1 MMKSI
6 LNKILSFF
14 ILLIFFPLFSLLLI
28 LVIVSSYFTHPKN
41 TYPIFVPIGAKLIM
55 LSGLQ
60 LFSVK
65 GNIPPKEDGPY
76 LFMFNHESMFDV
88 LMLGGAIPYYINA
101 VGWEGIFKIPLF
113 GYMAKRYGAYSIT
126 HDNTDKAKATLKA
139 AEKILLIDKT
149 SMVLSPEGQRTI
161 TGEMGEFKKGGF
173 HFAKS
178 TNATI
183 IPVGLIGAYRANK
196 RTSWQIN
203 PGRLTTVFGDP
214 ITCDQYAN
222 MSVEE
227 LRDLTKN
234 KISDLIKA

>member
-1 MMKSI
+1 MY
-6 LNKILSFF
+6 KILSIILSLF
-14 ILLIFFPLFSLLLI
+14 ILPIFFTLFAFLLISVILFSYI
-28 LVIVSSYFTHPKN
+28 THPRN
-41 TYPIFVPIGAKLIM
+41 TYPIVAPLGARLAM

-60 LFSVK
+60 YFSVR
-65 GNIPPKEDGPY
+65 GAPPPKKDGPY

-88 LMLGGAIPYYINA
+88 LMLAGGIPYYINA
-101 VGWEGIFKIPLF
+101 IGWEGIFKIPLF

-126 HDNTDKAKATLKA
+126 HDNTDKAKQTLRV
-139 AEKILLIDKT
+139 AEKILLTDKD

-173 HFAKS
+173 HFAKA

>member
-1 MMKSI
+1 MKNLI
-6 LNKILSFF
+6 NKILSFF
-14 ILLIFFPLFSLLLI
+14 ILLIFFPLFALLLI
-28 LVIVSSYFTHPKN
+28 LVIVFSYITHPKN
-41 TYPIFVPIGAKLIM
+41 TYPIFVPIGARLIM

-65 GNIPPKEDGPY
+65 GKIPPKEDGPY

-161 TGEMGEFKKGGF
+161 TGEMGEFKKG
-173 HFAKS
+173 
-178 TNATI
+178 
-183 IPVGLIGAYRANK
+183 R
-196 RTSWQIN
+196 
-203 PGRLTTVFGDP
+203 
-214 ITCDQYAN
+214 
-222 MSVEE
+222 
-227 LRDLTKN
+227 
-234 KISDLIKA
+234 ISFC

>member
-1 MMKSI
+1 MKSI

-28 LVIVSSYFTHPKN
+28 LVIVSSYVTHPKN

-126 HDNTDKAKATLKA
+126 HDNTDKAKVTLKA
-139 AEKILLIDKT
+139 AEKILLIDKST
-149 SMVLSPEGQRTI
+149 SNLDEASRKLIFDLLNNSPY
-161 TGEMGEFKKGGF
+161 
-173 HFAKS
+173 
-178 TNATI
+178 TI
-183 IPVGLIGAYRANK
+183 INCTHNHQDFEYDDHLKVLIENEK
-196 RTSWQIN
+196 R
-203 PGRLTTVFGDP
+203 
-214 ITCDQYAN
+214 
-222 MSVEE
+222 
-227 LRDLTKN
+227 
-234 KISDLIKA
+234 LIVR